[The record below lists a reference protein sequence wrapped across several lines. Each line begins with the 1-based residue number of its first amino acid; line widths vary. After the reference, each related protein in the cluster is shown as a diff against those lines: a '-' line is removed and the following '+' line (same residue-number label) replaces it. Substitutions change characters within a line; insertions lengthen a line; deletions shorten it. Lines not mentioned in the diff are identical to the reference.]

1 MRSFV
6 PTYQIIRR
14 AGLVIVLSML
24 LSACAI
30 EGGVPNNAAAPTAV
44 PLGQATRGAATA
56 TAAPNNAWTIGLLD
70 QPRSLLP
77 YQASSGAARVAA
89 PITELLFPSPALA
102 YNYGYTTTGVLERIP
117 SLENGDAEIRKF
129 AVYLDAA
136 GSITTTVTEVI
147 TQVDQLV
154 VTFHWN
160 PQLRW
165 SDGQPVTA
173 DDSLFAYE
181 AARAAP
187 ISTDISDRL
196 AQIASYE
203 RIDDH
208 TTRATLRPDVASPTY
223 YLSYWAPLPRHLLKG
238 TPPDQIFSGEFAR
251 KPIGYGPYALERQS
265 DRELTLV
272 RNQHYAGT
280 PPPAERVT
288 FTFLPSAD
296 LLRAGVLN
304 GNLDLA
310 ATDRPS
316 PELLATLARD
326 RAQGSLQASYLPSP
340 NWEHVDFNLDVPE
353 LQDARIRHAIALGTN
368 RQAMAEALFGGQV
381 PVLHSWVLPGQAEAA
396 PPDQI
401 ARYDYNPDEARN
413 LLDQAGFTVAEG
425 SPIRASADGITLTF
439 ALLTT
444 EGTPIRQQIA
454 QQFQRDMLAIGIDIQ
469 VQALPLEQFIGP
481 DGPLFQRQ
489 FDIALFGWT
498 ASPDPGGLLLWSC
511 AAIPSPDNNFTGDNF
526 AGWCKRDANRAIRE
540 AVTSLDFVQ
549 RKAAYL
555 RQQQLWADD
564 LPVLPLFQRLG
575 VVLAAPGISG
585 VQPDGLAPVTW
596 NIGAWKRA
604 APV

>member
-1 MRSFV
+1 
-6 PTYQIIRR
+6 
-14 AGLVIVLSML
+14 
-24 LSACAI
+24 
-30 EGGVPNNAAAPTAV
+30 
-44 PLGQATRGAATA
+44 
-56 TAAPNNAWTIGLLD
+56 
-70 QPRSLLP
+70 
-77 YQASSGAARVAA
+77 
-89 PITELLFPSPALA
+89 
-102 YNYGYTTTGVLERIP
+102 
-117 SLENGDAEIRKF
+117 
-129 AVYLDAA
+129 
-136 GSITTTVTEVI
+136 
-147 TQVDQLV
+147 
-154 VTFHWN
+154 
-160 PQLRW
+160 
-165 SDGQPVTA
+165 
-173 DDSLFAYE
+173 
-181 AARAAP
+181 
-187 ISTDISDRL
+187 
-196 AQIASYE
+196 
-203 RIDDH
+203 
-208 TTRATLRPDVASPTY
+208 
-223 YLSYWAPLPRHLLKG
+223 
-238 TPPDQIFSGEFAR
+238 
-251 KPIGYGPYALERQS
+251 
-265 DRELTLV
+265 
-272 RNQHYAGT
+272 
-280 PPPAERVT
+280 
-288 FTFLPSAD
+288 
-296 LLRAGVLN
+296 
-304 GNLDLA
+304 
-310 ATDRPS
+310 
-316 PELLATLARD
+316 
-326 RAQGSLQASYLPSP
+326 
-340 NWEHVDFNLDVPE
+340 
-353 LQDARIRHAIALGTN
+353 
-368 RQAMAEALFGGQV
+368 MAEALFGGQV

-526 AGWCKRDANRAIRE
+526 TGWCKRDANRAIRE
-540 AVTSLDFVQ
+540 AVTSLDFAQ